1 MTEFFKEQFFQFSA
15 MFYLGTALFFL
26 YNLLKR
32 YIERCRVSPK
42 IAGCQTILF
51 FLFAGVLTCGM
62 LEFLTF
68 GQLGWYTGLGFL
80 LGYPMAKALYQ

>member
-1 MTEFFKEQFFQFSA
+1 MTEFLKEQFFQFSA

-26 YNLLKR
+26 YDLLKK
-32 YIERCRVSPK
+32 YIRKCNVSLK
-42 IAGCQTILF
+42 IAGCQTVLF

-68 GQLGWYTGLGFL
+68 GQLGWHTALGFL
-80 LGYPMAKALYQ
+80 LGYPMAKAVL